1 MLPRG
6 NLRIGRVGLDVELN
20 EPQFLGYRGT
30 GDGRQ
35 LNISGYLRAETLE
48 ETQLL
53 RHELI
58 AQIGKLVTIAYDTD
72 DPLTGAATLTA
83 ADTDIRRTAA
93 ALEDPG
99 YFRFEI
105 NCEWLGSYAEL
116 EYQSLLS
123 MVSAAWEFDTEPS
136 FWH

>member
-30 GDGRQ
+30 HDGRQ

-53 RHELI
+53 RNELI

-72 DPLTGAATLTA
+72 DTLNGAAIITD
-83 ADTDIRRTAA
+83 ADIDIRWTDG
-93 ALEDPG
+93 ALLRSE
-99 YFRFEI
+99 EHT
-105 NCEWLGSYAEL
+105 SEL
-116 EYQSLLS
+116 QSRENLVCRL
-123 MVSAAWEFDTEPS
+123 
-136 FWH
+136 